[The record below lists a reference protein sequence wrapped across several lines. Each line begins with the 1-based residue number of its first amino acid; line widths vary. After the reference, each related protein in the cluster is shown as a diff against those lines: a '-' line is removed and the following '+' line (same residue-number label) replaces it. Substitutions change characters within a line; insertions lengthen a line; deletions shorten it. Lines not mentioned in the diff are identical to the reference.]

1 MVWRQTLARGKRGA
15 SRKIVAA
22 AGVLVASLAVSGFTP
37 ENVECIAPA
46 NPGGGWDFTCR
57 QVGRLLGEQ
66 GLVPGNVQVTNM
78 AGGVGAAAYSH
89 VMSRRA
95 DDPNVIT
102 ATSTVGVTQIA
113 QNRYPADID
122 AMRWLGMLGAD
133 VGVILVK
140 PDSPHASLE
149 ALLEAVKADPASVVF
164 GGSSGVGGWDH
175 LRLLL
180 LAQAAGVPSTD
191 LGKIRWVQYEGGTDA
206 VTQMMGGFIDA
217 VSTDLGEIAGFVEAG
232 DIEALTVMSDE
243 PLPGKFEAIPTAKSL
258 GYDVTGYNWRGF
270 YIGGEVPDE
279 AYDFWVD
286 TLQQVYESE
295 AWQKV
300 ALDSGLTPIWRG
312 GDEFQSFVE
321 KETAAMRQIS
331 KDIGVIQ

>member
-1 MVWRQTLARGKRGA
+1 
-15 SRKIVAA
+15 
-22 AGVLVASLAVSGFTP
+22 
-37 ENVECIAPA
+37 
-46 NPGGGWDFTCR
+46 
-57 QVGRLLGEQ
+57 
-66 GLVPGNVQVTNM
+66 VPGTVQVTNM

-95 DDPNVIT
+95 DDPNVIV

-122 AMRWLGMLGAD
+122 AMRWLAMLGAD

-206 VTQMMGGFIDA
+206 VTQMLGGFIDV

-243 PLPGKFEAIPTAKSL
+243 PLPGKFEAIPTAKSQ

-270 YIGGEVPDE
+270 YIGGEVPDD

-286 TLQQVYESE
+286 TLQKVYESE
-295 AWQKV
+295 AWQTV
-300 ALDSGLTPIWRG
+300 AVESGLTPIWRG
-312 GDEFQSFVE
+312 GDDFQGFVE
-321 KETAAMRQIS
+321 DETAAMRQIS

>member
-1 MVWRQTLARGKRGA
+1 MALKKITLAAG
-15 SRKIVAA
+15 ILA
-22 AGVLVASLAVSGFTP
+22 AGLAVSGFTP
-37 ENVECIAPA
+37 QNVECIAPA

-57 QVGRLLGEQ
+57 QIGRLLGEQ
-66 GLVPGNVQVTNM
+66 QHVPGNVQVTNM

-95 DDPNVIT
+95 DDPNVFV

-122 AMRWLGMLGAD
+122 AMRWLAMLGAD
-133 VGVILVK
+133 VGVILVE
-140 PDSPHASLE
+140 PDSPYQSLDDLME
-149 ALLEAVKADPASVVF
+149 AIKADPETVVF
-164 GGSSGVGGWDH
+164 GGSSGAGGWDH

-180 LAQAAGVPSTD
+180 LAQAAGVPSED
-191 LGKIRWVQYEGGTDA
+191 LARIRWVQYEGGTDA
-206 VTQMMGGFIDA
+206 VTQMLGGFIDV

-232 DIEALTVMSDE
+232 QIEALTVMSDE
-243 PLPGKFEAIPTAKSL
+243 PLPGKFEAIPTAKSQ
-258 GYDVTGYNWRGF
+258 GYDITGYNWRGF

-286 TLQQVYESE
+286 TLEEVYESE
-295 AWQKV
+295 AWQTV
-300 ALDSGLTPIWRG
+300 AVESGLTPIWRG
-312 GDEFQSFVE
+312 GDDFQSFVE
-321 KETAAMRQIS
+321 EETAAMRQIS

>member
-1 MVWRQTLARGKRGA
+1 MRFKRTAG
-15 SRKIVAA
+15 AA
-22 AGVLVASLAVSGFTP
+22 AILATGFVLSGFTP

-57 QVGRLLGEQ
+57 QVGKLLGDQ
-66 GLVPGNVQVTNM
+66 GLVPGTVRVTNM
-78 AGGVGAAAYSH
+78 AGGVGASAYGH
-89 VMSRRA
+89 VMSKRA
-95 DDPNVIT
+95 EDPSLIV
-102 ATSTVGVTQIA
+102 ATSTVGVTQVA

-122 AMRWLGMLGAD
+122 AMRWLAMLGAD
-133 VGVILVK
+133 VGVVLVK
-140 PDSPHASLE
+140 PDSPHQSLE
-149 ALLEAVKADPASVVF
+149 ALLDAVKADPEAVVF

-180 LAQAAGVPSTD
+180 LAQAAGMPSED

-206 VTQMMGGFIDA
+206 VTQMLGGFIDV

-232 DIEALTVMSDE
+232 QIEALTVMSDD
-243 PLPGKFEAIPTAKSL
+243 PLPGKFESIPTAKSQ
-258 GYDVTGYNWRGF
+258 GFDVTGYNWRGF

-286 TLQQVYESE
+286 TLKQVYDSE
-295 AWQKV
+295 AWQTI
-300 ALDSGLTPIWRG
+300 ALESGLTPIWRG

-321 KETAAMRQIS
+321 TETVAMRQIS

>member
-1 MVWRQTLARGKRGA
+1 MRFERAAG
-15 SRKIVAA
+15 AA
-22 AGVLVASLAVSGFTP
+22 AILAAGFVLSGFTP
-37 ENVECIAPA
+37 QNVECIAPA

-57 QVGRLLGEQ
+57 QIGRLLGEQ
-66 GLVPGNVQVTNM
+66 QHVPGTVQVTNM

-95 DDPNVIT
+95 DDPNVIV

-122 AMRWLGMLGAD
+122 AMRWLAMLGAD
-133 VGVILVK
+133 VGVVLVK
-140 PDSPHASLE
+140 PDSPHDSLQ

-180 LAQAAGVPSTD
+180 LAQAAGLPSED

-206 VTQMMGGFIDA
+206 VTQMLGDFIDV

-232 DIEALTVMSDE
+232 QIEALTVMSDE
-243 PLPGKFEAIPTAKSL
+243 PLPGKFESIPTAKSQ

-286 TLQQVYESE
+286 TLQKLYESE
-295 AWQKV
+295 GWQTV
-300 ALDSGLTPIWRG
+300 AVESGLTPIWRG

-321 KETAAMRQIS
+321 EETAAMRQIS

>member
-1 MVWRQTLARGKRGA
+1 MRFERAAG
-15 SRKIVAA
+15 AA
-22 AGVLVASLAVSGFTP
+22 AILAAGFVLSGFTP
-37 ENVECIAPA
+37 QNVECIAPA

-57 QVGRLLGEQ
+57 QIGRLLGEQ
-66 GLVPGNVQVTNM
+66 QHVPGTVQVTNM

-95 DDPNVIT
+95 DDPNVIV

-122 AMRWLGMLGAD
+122 AMRWLAMLGAD

-140 PDSPHASLE
+140 PDGPHQSLD
-149 ALLEAVKADPASVVF
+149 AMLTAVKEDPASVVF

-180 LAQAAGVPSTD
+180 LAQAAGVPSED

-206 VTQMMGGFIDA
+206 VTQMLGGFLDA

-232 DIEALTVMSDE
+232 QINALAAMSDE
-243 PLPGKFEAIPTAKSL
+243 PLPGKFESIPTAKSQ

-270 YIGGEVPDE
+270 YMGGDAPDD
-279 AYDFWVD
+279 AYNFWVD
-286 TLQQVYESE
+286 TLQKLYESE
-295 AWQKV
+295 EWQQV
-300 ALDSGLTPIWRG
+300 ALDNGLTPIWRG

-321 KETAAMRQIS
+321 EETAAMRQIS

>member
-1 MVWRQTLARGKRGA
+1 MAFKKMTLAAG
-15 SRKIVAA
+15 ILA
-22 AGVLVASLAVSGFTP
+22 AGLAVSGFTP
-37 ENVECIAPA
+37 QNVECIAPA

-57 QVGRLLGEQ
+57 QVGRLLAEQ
-66 GLVPGNVQVTNM
+66 KLVPGNVQVTNM

-95 DDPNVIT
+95 DDPNVMV

-113 QNRYPADID
+113 QHRYPADID

-140 PDSPHASLE
+140 PDGPHQSLQ
-149 ALLEAVKADPASVVF
+149 ALLDAVKADPGAVVF
-164 GGSSGVGGWDH
+164 GGSSGAGGWDH

-180 LAQAAGVPSTD
+180 LAKAAGVPSAD

-206 VTQMMGGFIDA
+206 VTQMLGGFIDV

-232 DIEALTVMSDE
+232 QIEALTVMSDE
-243 PLPGKFEAIPTAKSL
+243 PVPGKFESIPTAKSQ
-258 GYDVTGYNWRGF
+258 GFDVTGYNWRGF
-270 YIGGEVPDE
+270 YIGGEVPDD
-279 AYDFWVD
+279 AYAFWVD
-286 TLQQVYESE
+286 TLQKVYDSE

-300 ALDSGLTPIWRG
+300 ATESGLTPIWRG
-312 GDEFQSFVE
+312 GDDFQSFVE
-321 KETAAMRQIS
+321 DETAAMREIS
-331 KDIGVIQ
+331 KEIGVIQ

>member
-1 MVWRQTLARGKRGA
+1 MALK
-15 SRKIVAA
+15 KISLA
-22 AGVLVASLAVSGFTP
+22 AGILAAGLAVSGFTP
-37 ENVECIAPA
+37 QNVECIAPA

-57 QVGRLLGEQ
+57 QIGRLLGEQ
-66 GLVPGNVQVTNM
+66 QHVPGNMQVTNM

-95 DDPNVIT
+95 DDPNVIV

-122 AMRWLGMLGAD
+122 AMRWLAMLGAD
-133 VGVILVK
+133 VGVILVE
-140 PDSPHASLE
+140 PDSSHQSLDD
-149 ALLEAVKADPASVVF
+149 LLEAIKADPEAVVF
-164 GGSSGVGGWDH
+164 GGSSGAGGWDH

-180 LAQAAGVPSTD
+180 LAQAAGVPSED
-191 LGKIRWVQYEGGTDA
+191 LARIRWVQYEGGTDA
-206 VTQMMGGFIDA
+206 VTQMLGGFIDV

-232 DIEALTVMSDE
+232 QIEALTVMSDE
-243 PLPGKFEAIPTAKSL
+243 PLPGKFEAIPTAKSQ
-258 GYDVTGYNWRGF
+258 GYDITGYNWRGF

-286 TLQQVYESE
+286 TLEKVYESE
-295 AWQKV
+295 AWQTV
-300 ALDSGLTPIWRG
+300 AVESGLTPIWRG
-312 GDEFQSFVE
+312 GDDFQSFVE
-321 KETAAMRQIS
+321 EETAAMRQIS

>member
-1 MVWRQTLARGKRGA
+1 MRFKKAA
-15 SRKIVAA
+15 SAA
-22 AGVLVASLAVSGFTP
+22 AILAVGFVLSGFTP

-66 GLVPGNVQVTNM
+66 QHVPGTVQVTNM

-95 DDPNVIT
+95 DDPNVVI

-122 AMRWLGMLGAD
+122 AMRWLAMLGAD

-140 PDSPHASLE
+140 PDSPHQSLQ
-149 ALLEAVKADPASVVF
+149 ALLDAVKADPEAVVF
-164 GGSSGVGGWDH
+164 GGSSGAGGWDH

-180 LAQAAGVPSTD
+180 LAQAAGVPSAD

-206 VTQMMGGFIDA
+206 VTQMLGGFIDV

-232 DIEALTVMSDE
+232 QIEALTVMSDD
-243 PLPGKFEAIPTAKSL
+243 PVPGKFESIPTAKSL

-270 YIGGEVPDE
+270 YVGGEVPDE

-286 TLQQVYESE
+286 TLQKVYESE

-300 ALDSGLTPIWRG
+300 AVESGLTPIWRG
-312 GDEFQSFVE
+312 GGEFQSFVE
-321 KETAAMRQIS
+321 EETAAMRQIS

>member
-1 MVWRQTLARGKRGA
+1 MRFKKAA
-15 SRKIVAA
+15 STAAILA
-22 AGVLVASLAVSGFTP
+22 AGFVLSGFAP
-37 ENVECIAPA
+37 QNVECIAPA

-57 QVGRLLGEQ
+57 QVGRLLGDE
-66 GLVPGNVQVTNM
+66 GLVPGTVRVTNM
-78 AGGVGAAAYSH
+78 TGGVGATAYGH

-95 DDPNVIT
+95 DDPNLIV

-122 AMRWLGMLGAD
+122 AMRWLAMLGAD

-140 PDSPHASLE
+140 PDAPHQSLDDLLASVKEDPE
-149 ALLEAVKADPASVVF
+149 AVVF

-180 LAQAAGVPSTD
+180 LAQAAGVPSED

-206 VTQMMGGFIDA
+206 VTQMLGGFIDV

-232 DIEALTVMSDE
+232 QIEALTVMSDE
-243 PLPGKFEAIPTAKSL
+243 PLPGKFESIPTAKSQ

-286 TLQQVYESE
+286 TLQKLYESE
-295 AWQKV
+295 AWQTV
-300 ALDSGLTPIWRG
+300 AVESGLTPIWRG
-312 GDEFQSFVE
+312 GDDFQSFVQE
-321 KETAAMRQIS
+321 ETAAMRQIS

>member
-1 MVWRQTLARGKRGA
+1 MAR
-15 SRKIVAA
+15 RKIALA
-22 AGVLVASLAVSGFTP
+22 AGVLAAGLAVSGFTP

-57 QVGRLLGEQ
+57 QVGRLLSEQ

-78 AGGVGAAAYSH
+78 AGGVGATAYSH

-140 PDSPHASLE
+140 PDSPYQSLDD
-149 ALLEAVKADPASVVF
+149 LLAAIKEDPAGLVY

-206 VTQMMGGFIDA
+206 VTQMLGGFLDV

-232 DIEALTVMSDE
+232 QIEALTVMSDD
-243 PLPGKFEAIPTAKSL
+243 PVPGKFASIPTAKSQ

-270 YIGGEVPDE
+270 YIGGEISDE

-286 TLQQVYESE
+286 TLQKVYESDG
-295 AWQKV
+295 WQKV
-300 ALDSGLTPIWRG
+300 VVESGLTPLWRG
-312 GDEFQSFVE
+312 GEDFQSFVE
-321 KETAAMRQIS
+321 WETATMRQIS
-331 KDIGVIQ
+331 QDIGVIQ

>member
-1 MVWRQTLARGKRGA
+1 MALKKMTLAA
-15 SRKIVAA
+15 CILT
-22 AGVLVASLAVSGFTP
+22 AGLAVSGFTP

-57 QVGRLLGEQ
+57 QIGRLLGEQ
-66 GLVPGNVQVTNM
+66 QHVPGNMQVTNM

-95 DDPNVIT
+95 DDPNVIV

-122 AMRWLGMLGAD
+122 AMRWLAMLGAD

-140 PDSPHASLE
+140 PDSPYQSLDD
-149 ALLEAVKADPASVVF
+149 LLEAIKADPEAVVF
-164 GGSSGVGGWDH
+164 GGSSGAGGWDH

-180 LAQAAGVPSTD
+180 LAQAAGVPSEGLTR
-191 LGKIRWVQYEGGTDA
+191 IRWVQYEGGTDA
-206 VTQMMGGFIDA
+206 VTQMLGGFIDV

-232 DIEALTVMSDE
+232 QIEALTVMSDE
-243 PLPGKFEAIPTAKSL
+243 PLPGKFESIPTAKSQ
-258 GYDVTGYNWRGF
+258 GYDITGYNWRGF

-286 TLQQVYESE
+286 TLEKVYESE
-295 AWQKV
+295 AWQTV
-300 ALDSGLTPIWRG
+300 AVESGLTPIWRG
-312 GDEFQSFVE
+312 GDDFQSFVE
-321 KETAAMRQIS
+321 EETAAMRQIS

>member
-1 MVWRQTLARGKRGA
+1 MTLKKITLAAGML
-15 SRKIVAA
+15 A
-22 AGVLVASLAVSGFTP
+22 AGFALSGFTP
-37 ENVECIAPA
+37 DAVECIAPA

-66 GLVPGNVQVTNM
+66 QLVPGNVQTTNM

-89 VMSRRA
+89 VMSRAA
-95 DDPNVIT
+95 DDPNVIV

-122 AMRWLGMLGAD
+122 AMRWLAMLGAD

-140 PDSPHASLE
+140 PDSPYQELP
-149 ALLEAVKADPASVVF
+149 ALLDAVKADPEAVVF
-164 GGSSGVGGWDH
+164 GGSSGAGGWDH
-175 LRLLL
+175 LRLLM
-180 LAQAAGVPSTD
+180 LAQAAGVPSGD

-206 VTQMMGGFIDA
+206 VTQMLGGFIDV

-232 DIEALTVMSDE
+232 QIEALTVMSDE
-243 PLPGKFEAIPTAKSL
+243 PVPGKFESIPTARSQ

-270 YIGGEVPDE
+270 YTGGEVSDE
-279 AYDFWVD
+279 AYAFWVD
-286 TLQQVYESE
+286 TLQKVYDSE

-300 ALDSGLTPIWRG
+300 AVDSGLTPIWRG

-321 KETAAMRQIS
+321 SETAAMRQIS